1 MGALSIAFDTIIVG
15 ALALPWLVFAVDLFF
30 LQDHDDDR
38 RAFGVLAH
46 LQKEAKIQPAAAAVI
61 LFAVAYLLGSA
72 VARTA
77 QDFFNDNDL
86 MGISLTEDNIRTAEY
101 CAQDSEI
108 RRVFQKDGAFGEL
121 DKVDCAPTIPTEGRK
136 QWKWWICKRVF
147 GNFCDERS
155 DEVVS
160 ETQAVFQVQ
169 EGALLLNG
177 QDKTE
182 RLRQFH
188 DQIMVLRGAA
198 FDGVLASILCLFACC
213 AKKRVRIRRALAF
226 VPGFF
231 FVLGLYSLS
240 HHFQTKDINDAPFM
254 EITVI
259 LLGAGGFVA
268 LWRGEQ
274 RRWYGLG
281 LFVPLLLLTC
291 VAYLGWW
298 RTEVLYDRQ
307 VIYSFFAQSYP
318 PLR

>member
-15 ALALPWLVFAVDLFF
+15 ALALPWVVFAADLYF
-30 LQDHDDDR
+30 LEDQNDDR
-38 RAFGVLAH
+38 RALGALAYV
-46 LQKEAKIQPAAAAVI
+46 QREAKIQPAVAGVL

-72 VARTA
+72 ISRTA
-77 QDFFNDNDL
+77 QDFFNDDDL
-86 MGISLTEDNIRTAEY
+86 MGLPVTEYNIRTAEY

-108 RRVFQKDGAFGEL
+108 RSTLQKDGSFGEFN
-121 DKVDCAPTIPTEGRK
+121 KVDCDPSVGAESR
-136 QWKWWICKRVF
+136 KWWKRWICSHFRMFCAKHSDNAVSPTQVF
-147 GNFCDERS
+147 
-155 DEVVS
+155 
-160 ETQAVFQVQ
+160 FQLQ

-177 QDKTE
+177 EDKTE

-198 FDGVLASILCLFACC
+198 FDGVLASILCLFGWC
-213 AKKRVRIRRALAF
+213 AKKRVGMRRALAF

-254 EITVI
+254 ELTVI
-259 LLGAGGFVA
+259 MLGAAGFVA

-274 RRWYGLG
+274 RRWYGFG
-281 LFVPLLLLTC
+281 LFASLLLLTV

-307 VIYSFFAQSYP
+307 VIYSFYAQTHLS
-318 PLR
+318 LK